1 MSVNIQKYFSY
12 STWLLAVI
20 TILFLTGCQ
29 EKGNFSISGKITNA
43 KGKTIY
49 LEKLKVESSLPL
61 DSAKIK
67 DDGTFQFSGSVSI
80 PEFFLLKFGDKNFVT
95 LLVDSADNVLVAGD
109 MANFSRQYVVAGSKG
124 SELVRDLTLKLQET
138 THKLDSISS
147 LQVLYKDVK
156 GSEKQMKLLSDE
168 YNNIVKEQMES
179 SMKFVKD
186 NPFSM
191 ASVLALYQKFDK
203 QNYVVQD
210 LQSLKVAA
218 SALHSIYPNS
228 EHVTALYNNTLRLMD
243 EQRNRKI
250 KQLIQAA
257 GDNSPDIELPD
268 VKGKQR
274 KLSDLR
280 GKYVLLQFW
289 SAEDYDSRIV
299 NPVLVANYKK
309 YKRKGFEIYQV
320 TVDEDKK
327 TWTDAIKRDKLSWI
341 NVGDLKGS
349 NSALLKYNIR
359 KLPMNYLLDK
369 EGKIIARDLKGPAI
383 GQTLAK
389 IFE

>member
-1 MSVNIQKYFSY
+1 MSINIRRYLTFSNV
-12 STWLLAVI
+12 LLAFI
-20 TILFLTGCQ
+20 ATLLFSACQ

-61 DSAKIK
+61 DSAKVK
-67 DDGTFQFSGSVSI
+67 DDGTFEFTGSVSM

-109 MANFSRQYVVAGSKG
+109 IANFSRDYVVAGSKG

-138 THKLDSISS
+138 THKLDSLSS
-147 LQVLYKDVK
+147 LQVLYKDVEN
-156 GSEKQMKLLSDE
+156 SEAQMKQLSEE
-168 YNNIVKEQMES
+168 YNKIVKDQMDQ
-179 SMKFVKD
+179 SMKFVKE

-218 SALHSIYPNS
+218 SALHSIYPKS
-228 EHVTALYNNTLRLMD
+228 EHVTALYNNTLRLMN
-243 EQRNRKI
+243 QQQNLKI
-250 KQLIQAA
+250 QQLIQAA

-268 VKGKQR
+268 QNGKTK
-274 KLSDLR
+274 KLSDFR
-280 GKYVLLQFW
+280 GKHVLLQFW
-289 SAEDYDSRIV
+289 SAEDINSRV
-299 NPVLVANYKK
+299 LNPVLAANYKK

-320 TVDEDKK
+320 SVDEDKRIWK
-327 TWTDAIKRDKLSWI
+327 EAIQKDKLTWT
-341 NVGDLKGS
+341 NVGDMKGS
-349 NSALLKYNIR
+349 NDAIIKYNIR

-369 EGKIIARDLKGPAI
+369 EGKIIARDLKGPAV
-383 GQTLAK
+383 GQVLAQ